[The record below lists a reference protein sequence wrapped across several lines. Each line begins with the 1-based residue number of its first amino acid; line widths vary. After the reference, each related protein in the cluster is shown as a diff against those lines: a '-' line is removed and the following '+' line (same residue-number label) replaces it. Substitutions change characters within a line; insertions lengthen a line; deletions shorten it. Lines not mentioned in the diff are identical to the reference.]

1 MDVTGF
7 PHQVGGHFGL
17 LTCSGHVCK
26 PLNQREYSF
35 YQQITADLQSFTP
48 NFCGRI
54 RVNLST
60 SQDGAVSMS
69 TDQTIQCHSPK
80 NILCVCDKD
89 DAVSTSAENDGNG
102 GDERKMTFRLRN
114 KRVEAESVTNAWAGQ
129 CQSKV
134 VQKLV
139 NGYDKWFIVLEDMV
153 SSFSRPCVVDLKM
166 GTRQYGDDASA
177 QKRLSQHQKCR
188 QSTSEEM
195 GVRMVG
201 MQLYDRR
208 TKSFVYVN
216 KYEGRRMDRIQFISA
231 LSVYFRTAGFQR
243 SKQFLERLLALSKV
257 MSSSEGFRFFS
268 SSLLIAFDGN
278 PSSSSDVVVSMIDFA
293 HSTFPGFLE
302 DKVYEGVDEG
312 YLLGINSLCTI
323 LCDIIEDLNV
333 EMKEGLLP
341 NQEWP
346 ISKCRKRK
354 FELENG
360 SEDLKVPELLVTDT
374 N

>member
-35 YQQITADLQSFTP
+35 YQQITPNLQSFTP
-48 NFCGRI
+48 KFCGRV

-60 SQDGAVSMS
+60 SQDGTVYMS

-80 NILCVCDKD
+80 NTLCVCDND
-89 DAVSTSAENDGNG
+89 EVSTSTSTEDSNVND
-102 GDERKMTFRLRN
+102 EKKMTFRLRN

-134 VQKLV
+134 VQKLF
-139 NGYDKWFIVLEDMV
+139 NGYDKWFIVIEDMV
-153 SSFSRPCVVDLKM
+153 SAFAKPCVIDLKM

-208 TKSFVYVN
+208 TKSYVYVN
-216 KYEGRRMDRIQFISA
+216 KYEGRRMDRLQFISA
-231 LSVYFRTAGFQR
+231 LTVFFRSSGTQR
-243 SKQFLERLLALSKV
+243 SKKFLERLLELSKV
-257 MSSSEGFRFFS
+257 MSSSEGYRFFS
-268 SSLLIAFDGN
+268 SSLLIAFDDS
-278 PSSSSDVVVSMIDFA
+278 PTASSDVVVSMIDFA

-302 DKVYEGVDEG
+302 DKVYEGMDEG

-323 LCDIIEDLNV
+323 LCDIIEDLNA
-333 EMKEGLLP
+333 EIEEGLVPSPDWNLV
-341 NQEWP
+341 
-346 ISKCRKRK
+346 KCRKRK
-354 FELENG
+354 FDLESATEELT
-360 SEDLKVPELLVTDT
+360 VPELLVTDS